1 MRLGGVASAIGPGSH
16 RATRISLT
24 REGLATKVR
33 ASRMKIAGLRLTILA
48 ITLQAMFLGT
58 GGAVCLDD
66 LPLPWLQANCPDP
79 CCNTADECCPGEPT
93 SVPSSPSWPALP
105 DCCVGGSVDYGLPG
119 QGSVQLA
126 DPRRALTHSSPPATT
141 VLVHRYLNSATPSE
155 TRRPPPMRLVGVVLL
170 QV

>member
-1 MRLGGVASAIGPGSH
+1 M
-16 RATRISLT
+16 
-24 REGLATKVR
+24 R
-33 ASRMKIAGLRLTILA
+33 ASRMNIAALRLTILA
-48 ITLQAMFLGT
+48 IALQAMFLGT

-93 SVPSSPSWPALP
+93 PVPSSPSWPALP
-105 DCCVGGSVDYGLPG
+105 DCCIGGSVDYGLPG

-126 DPRRALTHSSPPATT
+126 DPALTHSSPPATT
-141 VLVHRYLNSATPSE
+141 VPLHRYPNSATPSE
-155 TRRPPPMRLVGVVLL
+155 TRRPPSMRLVGVVLL